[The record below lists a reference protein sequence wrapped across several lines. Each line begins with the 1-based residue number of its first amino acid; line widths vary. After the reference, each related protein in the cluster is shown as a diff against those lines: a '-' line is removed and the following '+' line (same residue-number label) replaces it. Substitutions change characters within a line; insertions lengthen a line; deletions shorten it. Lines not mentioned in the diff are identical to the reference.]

1 MDLNELKQFVYS
13 WESLEGKQVDLNS
26 ICFVFVVYLFS
37 RVV

>member
-1 MDLNELKQFVYS
+1 MDLNELIQFVYS

-26 ICFVFVVYLFS
+26 IWFVFVVCLFS